1 MAKELPGWMSWL
13 VLIIGVL
20 YLLQNYGVAL
30 AWWKVQW
37 QTAAFLLLGLWYAFK
52 L

>member
-30 AWWKVQW
+30 AWWKVDW
-37 QTAAFLLLGLWYAFK
+37 STAAFLLLGLWYAFK

>member
-13 VLIIGVL
+13 VLIIGIL
-20 YLLQNYGVAL
+20 YLLQGYGVAL
-30 AWWKVQW
+30 TWWKVAPW
-37 QTAAFLLLGLWYAFK
+37 TAVFVLAGLWYAFK